1 MELGSIL
8 KYKFPNVKFEV
19 RDDSNGEGAYIASFD
34 GTMPTEAELTTYE
47 AEYNAYKASI
57 LYIEQRKSEYPSIED
72 QLDMQYHDSINGT
85 TTWKDTIT
93 KIKTDNPK
101 PE

>member
-34 GTMPTEAELTTYE
+34 GTMPTEEELTVYE
-47 AEYNAYKASI
+47 AEYNDYKASI

-72 QLDMQYHDSINGT
+72 QLDMQYHDGINGT
-85 TTWKDTIT
+85 TTWKDAIDAV
-93 KIKTDNPK
+93 KLKYPK
-101 PE
+101 S